1 VLNTGRDHGKVS
13 GWGDLRNR
21 VALIFYSVVG
31 VCVRIVGIRFYFR
44 VNILVIIILIR

>member
-1 VLNTGRDHGKVS
+1 MLNTGRDHGKVS

-21 VALIFYSVVG
+21 VALIFVG